1 MVSMSRRYAV
11 PKDEYGK
18 KRYESDLDAT
28 EWAIIAPHVA
38 QKDGPGK
45 KRTVNIRE
53 VLNALFYRVRTGCQW
68 RMLPKEFPPWYH
80 VWYYYHTWRDDGTW
94 QHINTLL
101 RRKVRVVSG
110 RDPEPSIA
118 SIDSQSVETTERG
131 GEKGFDP
138 HKLVKGRKRTILVD
152 TIGLLLAVVVCS
164 ASIADDD
171 AATELLWRHGSL
183 FPRLKRILAD
193 QGYTPALAD
202 LVKRA
207 FHFVLDIIIRPAGQ
221 RGFIPQPQRWKVER
235 ALAWFDWSR
244 LLGKEYE
251 YTTSS
256 SEADIYLASI
266 RIMLRKLKILRE

>member
-1 MVSMSRRYAV
+1 MSRRYAV

>member
-18 KRYESDLDAT
+18 KRYESDLDPT
-28 EWAIIAPHVA
+28 EWTIIAPHVA
-38 QKDGPGK
+38 QKDGPGR

-53 VLNALFYRVRTGCQW
+53 VLNAIFYRLRSGCQW

-94 QHINTLL
+94 QRINTIL
-101 RRKVRVVSG
+101 RRKVRVAAG
-110 RDPEPSIA
+110 RDPEPSVA
-118 SIDSQSVETTERG
+118 SIDSQSVKTTERG

-152 TIGLLLAVVVCS
+152 TIGLLLAVIICS

-171 AATELLWRHGSL
+171 AAAELLWENGRL

-193 QGYTPALAD
+193 QGYTPALAE
-202 LVKRA
+202 LVKRS
-207 FHFVLDIIIRPAGQ
+207 FLFVLEIIMRPTGK

-235 ALAWFDWSR
+235 TLAWFDWSR

-251 YTTSS
+251 YTLSS